1 MGRKAN
7 GDQFMALID
16 EALGIVMGEAEL
28 WKDPRDGFIPTEG
41 AKALLGHLHLVA
53 QEGFPLALVV
63 GPAGVGKTLTC
74 RYWAREH
81 EAPWVRAQP
90 SYSPAALLEDLA
102 VELRITR
109 TKTFRVLLSM
119 VRDAL
124 LMSPR
129 VTFVD
134 EAQLLDRPTLETVKY
149 LADETGSS
157 FVLITSEEF
166 EGHIRRHRDIESRIG
181 TVARIGPISLQETQA
196 IYRDSGYS
204 PEVLA
209 EVHTLTGGIL
219 RDIVR
224 LMRQMDRVVEWS
236 GERGLTK
243 AAFTPAHVR
252 RVASRL
258 NLAGGVR

>member
-7 GDQFMALID
+7 GDQTLALID

-129 VTFVD
+129 VIFVD
-134 EAQLLDRPTLETVKY
+134 EAQLLDSPTLETVKY

-166 EGHIRRHRDIESRIG
+166 EGQIRRRRDIESRIG

-196 IYRDSGYS
+196 IYKDSGYS

-209 EVHTLTGGIL
+209 EVYTLAGGIL

-258 NLAGGVR
+258 NLAGGAR

>member
-7 GDQFMALID
+7 GDQTLALID

-109 TKTFRVLLSM
+109 TKTFRAM
-119 VRDAL
+119 
-124 LMSPR
+124 
-129 VTFVD
+129 
-134 EAQLLDRPTLETVKY
+134 Y
-149 LADETGSS
+149 
-157 FVLITSEEF
+157 TSK
-166 EGHIRRHRDIESRIG
+166 
-181 TVARIGPISLQETQA
+181 P
-196 IYRDSGYS
+196 
-204 PEVLA
+204 P
-209 EVHTLTGGIL
+209 
-219 RDIVR
+219 
-224 LMRQMDRVVEWS
+224 
-236 GERGLTK
+236 
-243 AAFTPAHVR
+243 
-252 RVASRL
+252 
-258 NLAGGVR
+258 